1 MAIQQSVG
9 VVTNEIDLTTIIPTV
24 STTLAAAAGVFNWG
38 PIGKAVMVSNE
49 SELIK
54 KFGKPSDRNAE
65 TWFNTKSA
73 MDYGTNVFVSR
84 AANTTSVGTN
94 GTLSAIAATSNVSN
108 SVLLASVVKNQ
119 DDFLSKQ
126 GSFDSSVLYVA
137 KYPSSLGNSLK
148 IDVCDTPEVFTSN
161 VSLSTNNVTGSLNIS
176 IGANT
181 GSLQFD
187 VVGNTAITVANTQAT
202 NVLASLSVG
211 DFVEVG
217 NTEIGK
223 QNLKLTSISA
233 KTQNSTTVSVEVGFE
248 TNYRLRVDTASH
260 AFTRKWEY
268 YPLFTSAPTSS
279 KYQKEVANSS
289 VVDEMHVVITDADG
303 AFTGVPGAILETYKG
318 LSRATDAKGIGGA
331 SIYYQTVINGQ
342 SQYVWAVNDRDG
354 ASSNTAV
361 NLTSPSAGRISLNF
375 AHGQDGVAEDTDELA
390 PILAAWEIFKDT
402 NIDISLVMA
411 GKSIGGVNG
420 EQIGNFIFDNITSVR
435 KDCLGFVSPPRE
447 AVVNNIGNEK
457 TAVMEFR
464 DLLRDTS
471 YGVLDSGY
479 KYIYDKYN
487 DVYRWV
493 PLNGDMVG
501 LCVRTDATRDA
512 WWSPGGYDR
521 GRLKNVVK
529 LAWNPTKSER
539 DEIYPIG
546 INPVITERGAGTIL
560 LGDRTLQY
568 KTSAFDRINVRRL
581 FIVLEKAI
589 SKASKYTLF
598 EMNDEFTRA
607 QFKAMIKPYLKT
619 VQDRRGI
626 TDFIIVCDSSNNS
639 SDIIDRN
646 EFVGD
651 IYIKPARSINF
662 ITLNFVAVRDGVSFS
677 TVIGQF

>member
-24 STTLAAAAGVFNWG
+24 STTLAATAGVFNWG
-38 PIGKAVMVSNE
+38 PIGKAIMVSSE
-49 SELIK
+49 SDLVK
-54 KFGKPSDRNAE
+54 KFGKPTDRNAE
-65 TWFNTKSA
+65 TWFNAKSA
-73 MDYGTNVFVSR
+73 MDYGTNVFISR
-84 AANTTSVGTN
+84 AANTTSANTN
-94 GTLSAIAATSNVSN
+94 GTLSAVAATTEVSN

-119 DDFLSKQ
+119 DDFLAKQ
-126 GSFDSSVLYVA
+126 GTFDSTVLYVA
-137 KYPSSLGNSLK
+137 KYPSTLGNSLH
-148 IDVCDTPEVFTSN
+148 IDVCDTANVFSSN
-161 VSLSTNNVTGSLNIS
+161 VALSTNNVTGALKVS

-181 GSLQFD
+181 GTMRFD
-187 VVGNTAITVANTQAT
+187 VVGNTAITVANTLAT
-202 NVLASLSVG
+202 DVLANLTVG
-211 DFVEVG
+211 DYIEVG
-217 NTEIGK
+217 NTEVGK

-233 KTQNSTTVSVEVGFE
+233 PTHNSTTVSVALKFE
-248 TNYRLRVDTASH
+248 SNYRLRVATSTN
-260 AFTRKWEY
+260 AFTRRWEHFS
-268 YPLFTSAPTSS
+268 LFTSAPTTS
-279 KYQKEVANSS
+279 KFMKEVANST
-289 VVDEMHVVITDADG
+289 VVDEIHIVVTDKNG
-303 AFTGVPGAILETYKG
+303 VITGVPGAVLETYKG

-331 SIYYQTVINGQ
+331 SIYYQTVINSQ
-342 SQYVWAVNDRDG
+342 SQYVWAVNDRSG
-354 ASSNTAV
+354 AGSNTAV
-361 NLTSPSAGRISLNF
+361 NLTNPSAGRVSIDF
-375 AHGQDGVAEDTDELA
+375 AQGQDGVSEDTDELA
-390 PILAAWEIFKDT
+390 PILAAWEVFKDT

-411 GKSIGGVNG
+411 GKSIGGING

-447 AVVNNIGNEK
+447 AVVSNPGNEK

-501 LCVRTDATRDA
+501 LCVRTDATKDA

-529 LAWNPTKSER
+529 LAWNPSKSER

-598 EMNDEFTRA
+598 EFNDDFTRA

-619 VQDRRGI
+619 IQDRRGI
-626 TDFIIVCDSSNNS
+626 TDFIVIADSSNNTA
-639 SDIIDRN
+639 DVIDRN